1 MIPTLRKN
9 CRYRCYQFVSIKQA
23 LAFRRFYFKDY
34 WNLVDLFIV
43 ALSIVDI
50 VIDEVAG
57 EATGNFS
64 PSVLKVAKV
73 FRVLRMGRLLRLFK
87 VSDKFTELNHVFFP
101 FCGFFLEYR
110 CREKLLVST
119 AKQRF
124 ASIWK
129 TLISL
134 SSQIVNYDL
143 SLASTSLNR
152 NVSACRSQ

>member
-1 MIPTLRKN
+1 M
-9 CRYRCYQFVSIKQA
+9 
-23 LAFRRFYFKDY
+23 
-34 WNLVDLFIV
+34 DLFIV

-101 FCGFFLEYR
+101 FYGFFLEYR
-110 CREKLLVST
+110 CREKLLIST

-124 ASIWK
+124 FHLENSYFFVFPNCK
-129 TLISL
+129 L
-134 SSQIVNYDL
+134 
-143 SLASTSLNR
+143 
-152 NVSACRSQ
+152 

>member
-1 MIPTLRKN
+1 M
-9 CRYRCYQFVSIKQA
+9 
-23 LAFRRFYFKDY
+23 AFRRFYFKDY

-87 VSDKFTELNHVFFP
+87 VSDKFTELNHVFFL
-101 FCGFFLEYR
+101 FMVF
-110 CREKLLVST
+110 S
-119 AKQRF
+119 
-124 ASIWK
+124 
-129 TLISL
+129 
-134 SSQIVNYDL
+134 
-143 SLASTSLNR
+143 
-152 NVSACRSQ
+152 